1 VNPRTLEI
9 LAYSQVAMEIC
20 PTSYVPLGVLPTLKE
35 LPVIAFRRAGIPV
48 ALGADDPLIFGTRL
62 VGQYEIM
69 RDIQGFGD
77 HELADLARQSIRVSA
92 APVEVKRQLLA
103 GVDAW
108 LK

>member
-1 VNPRTLEI
+1 
-9 LAYSQVAMEIC
+9 MEIC